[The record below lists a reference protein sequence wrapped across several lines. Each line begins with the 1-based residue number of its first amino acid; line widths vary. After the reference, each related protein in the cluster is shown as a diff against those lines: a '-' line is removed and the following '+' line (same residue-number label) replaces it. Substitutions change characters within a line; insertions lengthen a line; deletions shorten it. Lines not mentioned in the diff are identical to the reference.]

1 MKKPKKVLMIFA
13 ALLLF
18 LIIAA
23 AVISTIPISSRGLES
38 ALMLRAGEMLG
49 MPVSSDGLT
58 IRLNRG
64 LIIRNPA
71 LGEPGAP
78 LLTAESI
85 TVRANL
91 LRLIRRQLDIESLI
105 IEEPVIIIR
114 ENGFFIPPLLPAEA
128 EDAETGFQ
136 FSLKRAEI
144 RDGKLISVRREEPP
158 VIIAGSMFI
167 TASSVEAGGPI
178 DISAEADILGEIR
191 LKAAVRMASARE
203 PAIKLRAALTVPW
216 DKVGSAA
223 AEAGFKAAGD
233 ISGRGESI
241 FNISAEGSPED
252 MDITLSG
259 DITDAEVS
267 FGEIFVKPGGDRAV
281 LSAAASL
288 AYPLLLLEEASLS
301 LGKSVFDAEGR
312 VSLEEA
318 SSRLEGR
325 GALDLK
331 DASRFIP
338 PSGSLGAAGAA
349 EIEMTMTGGREEP
362 FSAEGECR
370 IKNWRV
376 SAAGGDSLDF
386 EFKASSGQL
395 KIQNVRGRIGEGSLT
410 GYGLIREKGEYEF
423 NIEGVDINLEE
434 LIRSGADDEAS
445 FQATGSAGLAASIR
459 SSGSGI
465 EKMSGSGNFLA
476 SNGEVYPP
484 RGAERLLGAA
494 NLSALTPLQYERIRA
509 DFMMESG
516 VLNADASMKGEKLE
530 IETEKAEFDFT
541 KMKKRVYA
549 DLMLSPSLMEN
560 GRAALGDLDRL
571 IYFDERGYAHI
582 GLVWDGD
589 ITDASPNMG
598 ASLIRTGQKRLRE
611 RLRR

>member
-1 MKKPKKVLMIFA
+1 MKKPKKVLLVFA

-18 LIIAA
+18 FIIAA
-23 AVISTIPISSRGLES
+23 AVISTIPISSSRLES

-49 MPVSSDGLT
+49 MPVASDGLT

-78 LLTAESI
+78 LLTAKSI
-85 TVRANL
+85 TVRVNL

-105 IEEPVIIIR
+105 IEKPVITIG
-114 ENGFFIPPLLPAEA
+114 EDGFFMPPMLPAEA

-178 DISAEADILGEIR
+178 NISAKADILGEIR
-191 LKAAVRMASARE
+191 LKAAARMKSARE
-203 PAIKLRAALTVPW
+203 PAIDLNAALTVPW
-216 DKVGSAA
+216 DRIGSAA
-223 AEAGFKAAGD
+223 AEAGFKPAKD
-233 ISGRGESI
+233 ISGLGESI
-241 FNISAEGSPED
+241 FNIKAEGPPENI
-252 MDITLSG
+252 DITLSG

-288 AYPLLLLEEASLS
+288 AYPLLLLEEASLI
-301 LGKSVFDAEGR
+301 LGESVFDAEGR
-312 VSLEEA
+312 ASLEELTA
-318 SSRLEGR
+318 RLKGR
-325 GALDLK
+325 GNLDLEN
-331 DASRFIP
+331 AAGFIP
-338 PSGSLGAAGAA
+338 PASNLGAAGAA
-349 EIEMTMTGGREEP
+349 EISITMTGGSQEP
-362 FSAEGECR
+362 FSAGGECR
-370 IKNWRV
+370 IKNWRL

-386 EFKASSGQL
+386 EFKASEGQL
-395 KIQNVRGRIGEGSLT
+395 NIKNVRGRIGEGSLT

-423 NIEGVDINLEE
+423 TIEGVDINLEE
-434 LIRSGADDEAS
+434 LIKTEDEAS

-476 SNGEVYPP
+476 SDGEVYPP

-494 NLSALTPLQYERIRA
+494 NLSALTPLKYERIRA
-509 DFMMESG
+509 KFMMESG

-549 DLMLSPSLMEN
+549 DLMLSPSFMEN
-560 GRAALGDLDRL
+560 GRAGLGDLDKL
-571 IYFDERGYAHI
+571 LYFDERGYAHI

-589 ITDASPNMG
+589 ISDTSPNMG
-598 ASLIRTGQKRLRE
+598 ESLIRTGQKRLRE